1 MSGGCSVLWCALLLT
16 LVSTERCGDGHC
28 KCSRARKTATCTSKK
43 RTLNYF
49 PVLPTYVKQ
58 LRYNDNY
65 LPRLSRGR
73 LVNLTKIPLEQLS
86 LDDDGIIRVDRDAF
100 MDLKHLIKLQISR
113 NSILNVSVVADTLQQ
128 VSRSIEKLV
137 LVHNKWAS
145 IPPNMFDGLQGS
157 NISLID
163 LSFNNLISFNGTQ
176 LFKRI
181 PRVKSLFLD
190 QNPISQ
196 NGLEFTNMKELF
208 KLSLQNTYLPVVPGF
223 CDEFGRSSLPRLR
236 SLYLD
241 HTSIKSVS
249 EKDFSCLPYLWKLS
263 LSFTDLNAVHNNT
276 FARLPVLKIL
286 ILQNLVRLRRL
297 DYLALNSSSLDK
309 FQFGSSNFKF
319 DNKGRYNNDLF
330 KFASN
335 ITDLELFNN
344 EISDGTTLKTL
355 VWHLVR
361 LKILNLQGCGLNYLQ
376 RGTFDRMPDLRKIIL
391 KGNNLNGWDPAMFS
405 KLSNLRKLYLSG
417 NNIAVVNRSSLDFI
431 NKTSLRLIDLSNNPF
446 SCSCQQLWF
455 RDWLKATKDLEV
467 PSYPQRYVCRSP
479 PEWDKT
485 RLASFN
491 YTQEDCREKNP
502 WILIGSLLGS
512 TVFLC
517 TLAVVIVYR
526 HLPTIRNVIYLLRLR
541 RKGYVKLVNSSEYDF
556 DCYIVSC
563 EIDEEW
569 VFNTLSPTLE
579 EEHFYR
585 LCVPSRDFDL
595 GANIADQIEE
605 KMQDSKKIIVVMSN
619 DFAQDEWC
627 QFQLEKAQERIRLQG
642 TEVAVLIMLRD
653 IDNKHMTSTIKD
665 LLHKSSYATWVK
677 GKIVTQLFWDIVL
690 AAIEK
695 PFGNPPIAV

>member
-263 LSFTDLNAVHNNT
+263 LSFTDLNAIHNNT

>member
-28 KCSRARKTATCTSKK
+28 KCSRSRKTATCTSKK

-113 NSILNVSVVADTLQQ
+113 NSIQNVSVVADTLQQ

-263 LSFTDLNAVHNNT
+263 LSFTDLNAIHNNT

-297 DYLALNSSSLDK
+297 GYLALNSSSLDK

>member
-28 KCSRARKTATCTSKK
+28 KCSRSRKTATCTSKK

-263 LSFTDLNAVHNNT
+263 LSFTDLNAIHNNT

>member
-28 KCSRARKTATCTSKK
+28 KCSRARKTATCSSKK

-263 LSFTDLNAVHNNT
+263 LSFTDLNAIHNNT

>member
-86 LDDDGIIRVDRDAF
+86 FDDDGIIRVDRDAF

-263 LSFTDLNAVHNNT
+263 LSFTDLNAIHNNT

>member
-28 KCSRARKTATCTSKK
+28 KCSRARKTATCSSKK

-100 MDLKHLIKLQISR
+100 VDLKHLIKLQISR

-176 LFKRI
+176 LLKRI

-263 LSFTDLNAVHNNT
+263 LSFTDLSAIHNNT

-517 TLAVVIVYR
+517 TLAVVLVYR

-563 EIDEEW
+563 EIDEAW

>member
-100 MDLKHLIKLQISR
+100 VDLKHLIKLQISR

-176 LFKRI
+176 LLKRI

-263 LSFTDLNAVHNNT
+263 LSFTDLNAIHNNT